1 MSPKHRNGPA
11 TPTPQINPFTVLL
24 PRGPETVCEVGV
36 LFFQGVGARVRS
48 RDEGGEEVMQ
58 ISTQFTVHK
67 THGERGRLNH
77 REGGGGRR
85 AGAAGKH
92 LQQQRRK
99 QTRVTA
105 TTKEKS

>member
-1 MSPKHRNGPA
+1 MGQRLPPHKS
-11 TPTPQINPFTVLL
+11 TPSQSCY
-24 PRGPETVCEVGV
+24 RGVQRGFAR
-36 LFFQGVGARVRS
+36 LGFYFFQGVGARVRS
-48 RDEGGEEVMQ
+48 GGGEGREEMQ
-58 ISTQFTVHK
+58 ISTLFTVHK

-92 LQQQRRK
+92 LKQQTRK